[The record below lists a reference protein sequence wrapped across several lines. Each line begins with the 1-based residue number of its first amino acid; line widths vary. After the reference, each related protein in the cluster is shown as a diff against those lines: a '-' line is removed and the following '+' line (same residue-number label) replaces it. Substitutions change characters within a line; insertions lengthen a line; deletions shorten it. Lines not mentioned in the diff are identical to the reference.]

1 MVLLRQTTRDE
12 LEIFDAIDRQSHA
25 IRFITQIGVKAHQD
39 FFDDPNITYLTIV
52 NEEGELSGYIVLVL
66 ESDNQSVE
74 LRRISIDQNKR
85 GVGQAALMQVE
96 SFSEKKFG
104 VKRIW
109 LDVYEDN
116 AIGRHIYEKLSF
128 EQFKTEMT
136 EGRRLLFYEKFI

>member
-1 MVLLRQTTRDE
+1 MVFLRQTTRDE

-96 SFSEKKFG
+96 SFSEKSEKNLAG
-104 VKRIW
+104 CVRRQ
-109 LDVYEDN
+109 
-116 AIGRHIYEKLSF
+116 RHWKAHL
-128 EQFKTEMT
+128 
-136 EGRRLLFYEKFI
+136 